1 MDLYKI
7 EWKQSARKE
16 IEKLGKKAI
25 LRIIQHVE
33 KLAENPL
40 PIGSRKLHG
49 ADHTYRLRV
58 GNYRVIYS
66 LYSEILTIEI
76 IKVGH
81 RKEVY
86 RKGVWKS
93 EY

>member
-1 MDLYKI
+1 MVSYKI

-16 IEKLGKKAI
+16 IKKLGKKTV
-25 LRIIQHVE
+25 LRIIQHIE

-40 PIGSRKLHG
+40 PVGSRKLHG
-49 ADHTYRLRV
+49 AEYTYRLRV

-66 LYSEILTIEI
+66 LYSDILTIEI
-76 IKVGH
+76 IKIGH

-86 RKGVWKS
+86 RRDV
-93 EY
+93 